1 MKTLEL
7 KPGKDK
13 AVRRFHPW
21 IFSGA
26 IRNLENERVEDGEL
40 VRVNDHKGRFLAIGH
55 FHNGSIAVRILTF
68 DEEEINA
75 GFWQKRIQDAFAY
88 RRMLGLPAP
97 GKTTCYRLL
106 HAEGDRLPGLVVDVY
121 NHVAVVQCHSIGMHR
136 SVGEIADAILE
147 RAEGDIVAVYDKS
160 SETLPANYAASLENG
175 YIRGDAEPEPVLE
188 NGIQFKVDW
197 VTGQKTGFFLDQ
209 RINRELLG
217 KFCEG
222 KKVLN
227 CFSYSGGFSLYAL
240 KGGAKLV
247 HSVDASARAIELCNE
262 NVALN
267 FPDSE
272 KHESFVEDVLKYL
285 RECEEYEVMVVDPPA
300 FAKSFAKRHNA
311 VQGYNRLNA
320 AAFRKVA
327 PGGIM
332 FTFSCSQVVDRELFY
347 NTVVAA
353 ALDAGRQ
360 VRVLQHLSQ
369 PPDHPVN
376 LFHPEGAYLKGLALQ
391 VL

>member
-247 HSVDASARAIELCNE
+247 HSVDASARAIEQCNE

-267 FPDSE
+267 FR
-272 KHESFVEDVLKYL
+272 KILKL
-285 RECEEYEVMVVDPPA
+285 LSCTVTLDR
-300 FAKSFAKRHNA
+300 
-311 VQGYNRLNA
+311 
-320 AAFRKVA
+320 
-327 PGGIM
+327 I
-332 FTFSCSQVVDRELFY
+332 TF
-347 NTVVAA
+347 
-353 ALDAGRQ
+353 G
-360 VRVLQHLSQ
+360 
-369 PPDHPVN
+369 
-376 LFHPEGAYLKGLALQ
+376 
-391 VL
+391 

>member
-1 MKTLEL
+1 MKILKL

-26 IRNLENERVEDGEL
+26 IEHLPTEEISDGEL
-40 VRVNDHKGRFLAIGH
+40 VKVLDHKGRYLATGQ

-68 DEEEINA
+68 QEEAIDSN
-75 GFWQKRIQDAFAY
+75 FWYHKLQSAFAY
-88 RRMLGLPAP
+88 RQCLGLPSFNL
-97 GKTTCYRLL
+97 TTCYRLV
-106 HAEGDRLPGLVVDVY
+106 HAEGDGLPGLVVDVY
-121 NHVAVVQCHSIGMHR
+121 GSVAVVQCHSIGMHL
-136 SVGEIADAILE
+136 SVELIADAILE
-147 RAEGDIVAVYDKS
+147 MAGGEIQAVYDKS
-160 SETLPANYAASLENG
+160 RETLPANYAATVNNG
-175 YIRGDAEPEPVLE
+175 FIRGEAIPQAVFE
-188 NGIQFKVDW
+188 NGIRFHVDW
-197 VTGQKTGFFLDQ
+197 EMGQKTGFFLDQ

-217 KFCEG
+217 KYCEA
-222 KKVLN
+222 KRVLN

-240 KGGAKLV
+240 KGGASLV
-247 HSVDASARAIELCNE
+247 HSVDASAKAIAWCEQ

-267 FPDSE
+267 FPGIN
-272 KHESFVEDVLKYL
+272 HHQSFTEDVLKFL
-285 RECEEYEVMVVDPPA
+285 KGAEVYEVVVVDPPA

-311 VQGYNRLNA
+311 VQAYKRLNT
-320 AAFRKVA
+320 AAFQKLA
-327 PGGIM
+327 PGGLL

-360 VRVLQHLSQ
+360 VRVMHHLSQ
-369 PPDHPVN
+369 APDHPVN

>member
-1 MKTLEL
+1 MKTIEL

-13 AVRRFHPW
+13 AVKRFHPW

-26 IRNLENERVEDGEL
+26 IRNLENESVEDGEL

-160 SETLPANYAASLENG
+160 SETLPANYAASLENA
-175 YIRGDAEPEPVLE
+175 YIRGDAEAEPVLE

-197 VTGQKTGFFLDQ
+197 VTG
-209 RINRELLG
+209 
-217 KFCEG
+217 
-222 KKVLN
+222 
-227 CFSYSGGFSLYAL
+227 
-240 KGGAKLV
+240 
-247 HSVDASARAIELCNE
+247 
-262 NVALN
+262 
-267 FPDSE
+267 
-272 KHESFVEDVLKYL
+272 
-285 RECEEYEVMVVDPPA
+285 
-300 FAKSFAKRHNA
+300 
-311 VQGYNRLNA
+311 
-320 AAFRKVA
+320 
-327 PGGIM
+327 
-332 FTFSCSQVVDRELFY
+332 
-347 NTVVAA
+347 
-353 ALDAGRQ
+353 
-360 VRVLQHLSQ
+360 
-369 PPDHPVN
+369 
-376 LFHPEGAYLKGLALQ
+376 
-391 VL
+391 